1 MNTWLS
7 LQPRRA
13 DALRN
18 VQAVRL
24 AANTCAQLPVGF
36 WQRRLAARA
45 FGLSVVPPVD
55 RHEAARAVCWTLGG
69 ADPVF
74 VLETGV
80 ALWGLAPTSDRDPV
94 ETLQM
99 LRAVGR
105 RPFTAV
111 ISVGPVSLTEPLGA
125 PDRAGRMHILPSDA
139 LQIGVLHWHD
149 LATVFDDAAQT
160 LAHPPLVALAS
171 HAATTLRQLEEV
183 DRADRPHPDD
193 ASASCSAAGLPAR
206 VGG

>member
-1 MNTWLS
+1 MNTWIG

-24 AANTCAQLPVGF
+24 AANTCARLPVGF

-55 RHEAARAVCWTLGG
+55 RHEPARSVCWTLGG
-69 ADPVF
+69 TDPVF

-80 ALWGLAPTSDRDPV
+80 ALWGLAPHSDRDPV
-94 ETLQM
+94 AMLQM
-99 LRAVGR
+99 LRAVGK
-105 RPFTAV
+105 RPFSAV
-111 ISVGPVSLTEPLGA
+111 ISVVPVPLTEPLGT

-149 LATVFDDAAQT
+149 LVAVFDDAAHT
-160 LAHPPLVALAS
+160 LGHPPLAALAA
-171 HAATTLRQLEEV
+171 HAATTLRGLEQAA
-183 DRADRPHPDD
+183 RADQQSR
-193 ASASCSAAGLPAR
+193 R
-206 VGG
+206 R